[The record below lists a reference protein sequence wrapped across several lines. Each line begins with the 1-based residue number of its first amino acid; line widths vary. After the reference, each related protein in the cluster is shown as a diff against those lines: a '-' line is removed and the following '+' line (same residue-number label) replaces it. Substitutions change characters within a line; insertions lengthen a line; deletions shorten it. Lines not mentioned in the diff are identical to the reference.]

1 MTTERSM
8 YTLQEAAKLLSV
20 HEVTLRRSAKKS
32 RRYGATKV
40 GGDWRYPRAII
51 DAIVRGDEPPE
62 PKQVP
67 AGTPGPLDDLPEVD
81 EI

>member
-1 MTTERSM
+1 MVERSM
-8 YTLQEAAKLLSV
+8 YTLQEVALLLHV
-20 HEVTLRRSAKKS
+20 HEVTLRRSAKK

-67 AGTPGPLDDLPEVD
+67 AGTPGPLDDMPKVE